1 MSLHLTIDPEFASII
16 PPLREEEQK
25 QLEENILAD
34 GVVINPLIVWNGVIV
49 DGHNRYRILQQH
61 PELQFTTYEK
71 AFSDRYEAIAWI
83 CKNQLGRRN
92 LTLQQFKYLMGHQ
105 YKAEKTAYGGDRKNN
120 APKSSYQNGNLI
132 LKEKT
137 CERIAAENGVAR
149 NTVIRAEQFAN
160 GVDAAEE
167 AVPGIKQEILTGSIK
182 PAEKAVAAIAKAP
195 PEERPALVQQLRQ
208 TKEPEKPEEKPKP
221 KRSAAETLQAI
232 RDISDNM
239 LQSNGEIDAD
249 DICAELEDALDTMI
263 FRWDTCLEN
272 NREQRSAC
280 RDGISLPAKDE
291 EDYMK
296 ISHTSAYQEMMIN
309 SKLLEVPRGTYQREL
324 RVNRVRRIAA
334 KFDPRL
340 LNPPKV
346 SYRNGHYYVFDGQH
360 TVAVLKLLN
369 GGKDLMIRCIV
380 YTGMTESEEALL
392 FAQQTGES
400 AQLTPGD
407 KMRAQIYGGDPECMA
422 FLKATEAVG
431 LRLDYTQRRGKHR
444 IGCVGTAFEE
454 FKRVGADLYKE
465 ALSLIVAAWH
475 GDPESLRAETI
486 QGVTRFIELYHDEY
500 DPRRLV
506 SRLHKTDPLTIYREG
521 RAMGVNMAGHKK
533 YLYQVFC
540 IYNGSSKKKVLPMK
554 F

>member
-120 APKSSYQNGNLI
+120 APRSSYQNGNLI

-182 PAEKAVAAIAKAP
+182 PTEKAVAAIAKAP
-195 PEERPALVQQLRQ
+195 PEERPALIQQLRQ

-232 RDISDNM
+232 RDISENM

-280 RDGISLPAKDE
+280 RDGIRSL
-291 EDYMK
+291 
-296 ISHTSAYQEMMIN
+296 
-309 SKLLEVPRGTYQREL
+309 
-324 RVNRVRRIAA
+324 
-334 KFDPRL
+334 
-340 LNPPKV
+340 
-346 SYRNGHYYVFDGQH
+346 
-360 TVAVLKLLN
+360 
-369 GGKDLMIRCIV
+369 
-380 YTGMTESEEALL
+380 TEKGIQYL
-392 FAQQTGES
+392 Q
-400 AQLTPGD
+400 
-407 KMRAQIYGGDPECMA
+407 KMRR
-422 FLKATEAVG
+422 T
-431 LRLDYTQRRGKHR
+431 T
-444 IGCVGTAFEE
+444 
-454 FKRVGADLYKE
+454 
-465 ALSLIVAAWH
+465 
-475 GDPESLRAETI
+475 
-486 QGVTRFIELYHDEY
+486 
-500 DPRRLV
+500 
-506 SRLHKTDPLTIYREG
+506 
-521 RAMGVNMAGHKK
+521 
-533 YLYQVFC
+533 
-540 IYNGSSKKKVLPMK
+540 
-554 F
+554 

>member
-49 DGHNRYRILQQH
+49 DGHNRYRILQHH

-182 PAEKAVAAIAKAP
+182 PTEKAVAAIAKAP

-232 RDISDNM
+232 RDISENM

-272 NREQRSAC
+272 YREHRSAC
-280 RDGISLPAKDE
+280 RDGI
-291 EDYMK
+291 
-296 ISHTSAYQEMMIN
+296 Q
-309 SKLLEVPRGTYQREL
+309 
-324 RVNRVRRIAA
+324 
-334 KFDPRL
+334 
-340 LNPPKV
+340 
-346 SYRNGHYYVFDGQH
+346 
-360 TVAVLKLLN
+360 
-369 GGKDLMIRCIV
+369 
-380 YTGMTESEEALL
+380 
-392 FAQQTGES
+392 
-400 AQLTPGD
+400 QLTEKGIHYLQ
-407 KMRAQIYGGDPECMA
+407 KMRR
-422 FLKATEAVG
+422 T
-431 LRLDYTQRRGKHR
+431 T
-444 IGCVGTAFEE
+444 
-454 FKRVGADLYKE
+454 
-465 ALSLIVAAWH
+465 
-475 GDPESLRAETI
+475 
-486 QGVTRFIELYHDEY
+486 
-500 DPRRLV
+500 
-506 SRLHKTDPLTIYREG
+506 
-521 RAMGVNMAGHKK
+521 
-533 YLYQVFC
+533 
-540 IYNGSSKKKVLPMK
+540 
-554 F
+554 